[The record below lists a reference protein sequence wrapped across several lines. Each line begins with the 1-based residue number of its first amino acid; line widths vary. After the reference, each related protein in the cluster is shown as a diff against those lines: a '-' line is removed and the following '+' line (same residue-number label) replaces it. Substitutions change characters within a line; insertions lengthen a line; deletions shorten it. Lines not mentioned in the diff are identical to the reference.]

1 MYPQV
6 MLHAVIIH
14 AFTVFEQTLILLNH
28 KEFETTII
36 DLMIDT
42 ELQKLCICNNTSAF
56 EWVYN
61 VLINRL
67 VLWCFFP
74 WFEGYV
80 L

>member
-6 MLHAVIIH
+6 MLHAVIIL

-56 EWVYN
+56 E
-61 VLINRL
+61 
-67 VLWCFFP
+67 
-74 WFEGYV
+74 
-80 L
+80 